1 MRPEQRRLIKEAVL
15 KARSLLEEEISGLL
29 EGTYGL
35 RKDGTLEEASSL
47 PALREDPEAALTRQ
61 ALESYLGEQESQ
73 GKGGKEAREALVKEA
88 AFTHLNRLVAIKMME
103 QRKLIRGT
111 VNRGLE
117 SNQFKHWLAE
127 NEEALKLYQRGE
139 KDRAYRLFLDSLY
152 RELSSEI
159 KVLFDPQSLPSRL
172 FPRPTAFSEL
182 LSLLNHPELEP
193 AWAEDEAI
201 GWVYQYFSSKELEQ
215 AFREARVS
223 GKKFSCRDIP
233 NVTQLFTPRW
243 IVEYLVQN
251 TLGRLWLNMHP
262 DSDLKEK
269 LPYLVPLQGE
279 QPPEPLRPVKEI
291 TLLDPACGTMHFGL
305 VAFDL
310 FYEMYREELKNAG
323 GEGWPDTPSVE
334 KEEDIPA
341 SIIACNLYGA
351 DIDLRA
357 VQLSALSLYLKAK
370 TKNPAAEI
378 TSSNLACAEVL
389 PIDGEKL
396 DQFIEKTSFS
406 HPVIPRLLREL
417 WPTLKQT
424 SCLGSLA
431 RIERDVS
438 SLIEREKRRAEEDR
452 GRLFGEDL
460 EHVSPPQEEGWRAIE
475 REILSSLE
483 TFSRSLSPEA
493 YFARE
498 AEKGIR
504 LLDLLRRRYDV
515 VVTNPPYL
523 SNRKMD
529 SLIQRHV
536 KDEYPNTKTDFYA
549 CFIERC
555 LELAREQGYVGM
567 LSMHSF
573 MFITSYEALRDSIL
587 DEASIETLAH
597 AGPGLF
603 EVGNPGTLQTAA
615 YVLRREPDARR
626 RDASIGTYIRLV
638 KEGDKQAAFERALQT
653 GENIYHLRQS
663 KLRAIPGHPWV
674 YWIPDSIRELF
685 AKLPKLGDIAQ
696 PRQGLAT
703 ADNFRFLRFWWEVG
717 KRNIAFGCRDRD
729 EALATGKKWFPYMKG
744 GSYRKWYGNQEYIVN
759 WWRDGEEIKE
769 GIIIR
774 YPYLNGKWEWAAK
787 NTDYYFREGITWSR
801 LSQKNFSARH
811 LPPGFIFDVAGSSL
825 FPPNA
830 LVKYMASIV
839 NSKFTLFTL
848 GVLNPTVN
856 FQVGDIARIPIVD
869 KPDESLKRSID
880 ALASHLIS
888 LRRLDSTE
896 DDTTYDFI
904 APLPWKGGLEIK
916 KAREEEIARL
926 EAELDEQVY
935 DLYGISEKDR
945 ELIARELAERSEV
958 AEESEEESPP
968 NKERVETKEEEEE
981 GEYPLTREELAFRWL
996 SYAVG
1001 IVLGRF
1007 VPGEE
1012 GELGSAITQGEKGEK
1027 KHLFS
1032 PEVEEKLRALTD
1044 PDGIC
1049 VLDPGHKD
1057 DLPARVEE
1065 ALSLMLGEEGTR
1077 EVIDTLGG
1085 DLRRY
1090 LARSFFPEHAK
1101 LYRRRPCYWYLAT
1114 EKKNYGFYLFCERV
1128 DRDTL
1133 FKIKTNYLNP
1143 KLKVVKN
1150 RLKELRAK
1158 KGRVEGREKRAL
1170 LREMEEAEAYLS
1182 ELEDFASKLDGVIS
1196 LGYDPH
1202 PDDGVLINLSPLWE
1216 LVPWPKKGELE
1227 KTWRELSS
1235 GSYDWSHM
1243 AMRLFPERVKEK
1255 CEKDKSLRIAHGL
1268 E

>member
-152 RELSSEI
+152 GELSSEI

-323 GEGWPDTPSVE
+323 REGWPDTPSVE

-529 SLIQRHV
+529 DLIQKHV

-626 RDASIGTYIRLV
+626 RDESIGTYIRLV
-638 KEGDKQAAFERALQT
+638 KEGDKQAAFERALRT
-653 GENIYHLRQS
+653 GENIYHLRQE

-674 YWIPDSIRELF
+674 YWVPDSIRQLF
-685 AKLPKLGDIAQ
+685 AKLPRLGDIAQ

-717 KRNIAFGCRDRD
+717 KRNIAFGCKDRE
-729 EALATGKKWFPYMKG
+729 EALASGKKWFPCMKG
-744 GSYRKWYGNQEYIVN
+744 GSYRKWYGNQEYVVN
-759 WWRDGEEIKE
+759 WWRDGEEIKNL
-769 GIIIR
+769 GIESGRIASR
-774 YPYLNGKWEWAAK
+774 PQ
-787 NTDYYFREGITWSR
+787 NTDYYFREGITWSKVTQSDFAVR
-801 LSQKNFSARH
+801 YS
-811 LPPGFIFDVAGSSL
+811 PGGFIFDVAGCSL
-825 FPPNA
+825 FPNTNLIKPI
-830 LVKYMASIV
+830 MAML
-839 NSKFTLFTL
+839 NSRLTTAI
-848 GVLNPTVN
+848 LNQVSPTVN
-856 FQVGDIARIPIVD
+856 YEVGHIASIPID
-869 KPDESLKRSID
+869 PSGDMS
-880 ALASHLIS
+880 ALEPISSHLIS

-904 APLPWKGGLEIK
+904 APLPWRDGLGIK
-916 KAREEEIARL
+916 KEREEEISRL
-926 EAELDEQVY
+926 EAELDELVY
-935 DLYGISEKDR
+935 DLYGISAEDR
-945 ELIARELAERSEV
+945 KLIAKELSERAEV
-958 AEESEEESPP
+958 ADEGEGEEGPLPKEEEEP
-968 NKERVETKEEEEE
+968 REEEE

-996 SYAVG
+996 SYALG

-1007 VPGEE
+1007 APGEE
-1012 GELGSAITQGEKGEK
+1012 GELGSAIVEDEREGK

-1049 VLDPGHKD
+1049 VLDPGHGD
-1057 DLPARVEE
+1057 DLPTRAEE
-1065 ALSLMLGEEGTR
+1065 ALTLMLGEEGAR
-1077 EVIDTLGG
+1077 EVIGELGG

-1090 LARSFFPEHAK
+1090 LSRDFFKEHCQI
-1101 LYRRRPCYWYLAT
+1101 YRRRPCYWYLAT
-1114 EKKNYGFYLFCERV
+1114 GRKNYGFYLFCERV
-1128 DRDTL
+1128 DKDTL

-1143 KLKVVKN
+1143 KLKVEKN
-1150 RLKELRAK
+1150 RLKELREK
-1158 KGRVEGREKRAL
+1158 EGRVEGRERRAL

-1202 PDDGVLINLSPLWE
+1202 PDDGVLINLSPLRE